1 MICLATEQ
9 LFIYFW
15 AAYCCKGSFVLN
27 APSHYNIALA
37 LDDADILM
45 QRLDGLQARSY
56 TGRVLFREACSAIP
70 ADALVLEIGP
80 AAPLRTLLRQNR
92 PELS

>member
-1 MICLATEQ
+1 MSQVTTTLHLQ
-9 LFIYFW
+9 LMMQR
-15 AAYCCKGSFVLN
+15 YC
-27 APSHYNIALA
+27 
-37 LDDADILM
+37 ADILV
-45 QRLDGLQARSY
+45 RCLDGLQARSY
-56 TGRVLFREACSAIP
+56 TGRVLYREACSAIP